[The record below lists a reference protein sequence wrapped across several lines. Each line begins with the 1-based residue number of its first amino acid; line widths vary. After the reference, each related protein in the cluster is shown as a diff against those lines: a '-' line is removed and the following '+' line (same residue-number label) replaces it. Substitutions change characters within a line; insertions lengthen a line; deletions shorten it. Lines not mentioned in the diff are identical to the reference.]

1 MIWWQH
7 TSLCQLVHLSGD
19 DGFTRTI
26 TPGNFLVR
34 TRKGRCRLSPKD
46 PCGYFGKISCGICW
60 QFFAKISCGI
70 FWQNIWR
77 DILAKYLVGY
87 SGKIYFGI
95 FWQKTFR
102 DILAKYRSWYFGEIY
117 CKIFWQNIS
126 AGILGKTNINDTFQ
140 FLDMLDV
147 EKQGWWFSQSHPP
160 SFVRW
165 LVQGVCLSLVWE
177 KQCRSK
183 EAATGSW
190 CGKFGGVS
198 CTGKGNMSKTQMQ
211 AYAS

>member
-1 MIWWQH
+1 MIP
-7 TSLCQLVHLSGD
+7 
-19 DGFTRTI
+19 F
-26 TPGNFLVR
+26 N
-34 TRKGRCRLSPKD
+34 
-46 PCGYFGKISCGICW
+46 
-60 QFFAKISCGI
+60 
-70 FWQNIWR
+70 
-77 DILAKYLVGY
+77 
-87 SGKIYFGI
+87 
-95 FWQKTFR
+95 
-102 DILAKYRSWYFGEIY
+102 
-117 CKIFWQNIS
+117 
-126 AGILGKTNINDTFQ
+126 